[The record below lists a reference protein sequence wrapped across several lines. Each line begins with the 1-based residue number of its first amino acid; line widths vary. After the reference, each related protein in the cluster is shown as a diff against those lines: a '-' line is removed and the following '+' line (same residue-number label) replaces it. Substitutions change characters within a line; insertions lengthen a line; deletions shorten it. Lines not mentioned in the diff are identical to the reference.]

1 MLYLCLPTYNEA
13 ATIGLLLWKI
23 RLTFQSF
30 PREYEIL
37 VVDDASTDDTA
48 ERLEPYTRA
57 LPLTIV
63 RHGER
68 HGYTRT
74 LEELLR
80 LALERTDRPRRD
92 AAIVL
97 HADFAHSPE
106 FLPEIVKRLESGS
119 DIVVTEATLQGQPSR
134 AYRWVRRGARWLLR
148 GLRVPGVRDPA
159 SGFTAFRLSCIRH
172 AIRDAEGPFLAAEGW
187 AANAELVARA
197 ARYARRLDAVPT
209 VERHDLK
216 SRPSRVEPWAMAR
229 LLWREGGRWRVRA
242 ARQPDLR
249 KGHPGQAPDQTELEE
264 ATR

>member
-13 ATIGLLLWKI
+13 PTIGLLLWKI
-23 RLTFQSF
+23 RQTFQTF
-30 PREYEIL
+30 PREYELL

-68 HGYTRT
+68 HGYTRS
-74 LEELLR
+74 LEALLR

-92 AAIVL
+92 AAIVM
-97 HADFAHSPE
+97 HADFAHGPE
-106 FLPEIVKRLESGS
+106 FLPEIVKRIESGA
-119 DIVVTEATLQGQPSR
+119 DLVVTEATLKGQPSR

-148 GLRVPGVRDPA
+148 GLRVPGVRDLA
-159 SGFTAFRLSCIRH
+159 SGFAAVRLSCLRN
-172 AIRDAEGPFLAAEGW
+172 AIRAQEGPLLTAEGW

-197 ARYARRLDAVPT
+197 AAYARRVDTVST

-216 SRPSRVEPWAMAR
+216 SRPSRVDPWAMAR
-229 LLWREGGRWRVRA
+229 LLWREGGRVRVRGM
-242 ARQPDLR
+242 RQPDPR
-249 KGHPGQAPDQTELEE
+249 RGQPGTAPEEPDLEE